1 MIVGILP
8 VPTALRTLSVLISA
22 STLSGGIGERKKCFS
37 DCLFN
42 YESKVLVVFGIFLV
56 NSPATELKNLL
67 KWLEITLS
75 SVIVSLSTFKLM
87 FSIDFL
93 FVTLT
98 IDLIPS
104 HIF

>member
-37 DCLFN
+37 DCLFK
-42 YESKVLVVFGIFLV
+42 YESKVLVVFGIFLT
-56 NSPATELKNLL
+56 SFPAIELKNLL

-75 SVIVSLSTFKLM
+75 SVIVSLSIFR
-87 FSIDFL
+87 
-93 FVTLT
+93 FV
-98 IDLIPS
+98 
-104 HIF
+104 F